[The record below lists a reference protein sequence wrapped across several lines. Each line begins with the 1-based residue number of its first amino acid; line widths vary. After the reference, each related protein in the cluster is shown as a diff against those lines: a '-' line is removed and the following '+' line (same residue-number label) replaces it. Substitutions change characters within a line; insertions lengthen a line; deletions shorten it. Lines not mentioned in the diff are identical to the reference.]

1 MQMNEG
7 LLQQQLVL
15 DGITE
20 DALRPR
26 RRELTVHLQPQMD
39 ELEAVIAGLEQ
50 KIAEIE
56 KEAL

>member
-1 MQMNEG
+1 MNEG

-50 KIAEIE
+50 KIAELE